1 MFKQRT
7 AALAVAA
14 ALGAATLG
22 YAGAEYFPI
31 QQANAAPAAAAPVQ
45 RLLAAPAVS
54 LPDFTVLVE
63 SQGPAVVNITVTQR
77 AQAAAASRE
86 LPLRQDDPMY
96 EFFRRFQIPMPDA
109 QPTPRQ
115 GLGSGFIITSDGTIL
130 TNAHVVADAS
140 ELTVKLSDRREFKGK
155 VLGVDRRTDI
165 AVVKIDAKGL
175 PTVKFG
181 DPSKLKVGEWVAA
194 IGSPFGLENTVTAGI
209 VSAKSRSLPD
219 EGYVPFI
226 QTDVAI
232 NPGNSGGPL
241 FNMAGEVVGIN
252 SQIYS
257 RTGGYMGL
265 SFSIPIDVAMKIKDD
280 LVKYGKVSYGRIGV
294 SIQGVN
300 KDLAESFGLDRPRGA
315 LVSTVEPG
323 SPAEKAGVK
332 SGDII
337 VAVDGK
343 PIDQSVDLPRIIG
356 ETRPGTAVAL
366 QVWRKGATQT
376 LRVTVGEMP
385 AEKVAAAATGEAAE
399 AGEARRRGPPPLG
412 GRAQDAR
419 RRRRRGRRAGRRP
432 GGQGRHPPGRRDP
445 RVRRRQGR
453 EPRAAQEARRQ
464 GERER
469 PGARAPRRG
478 DPLRAGAN
486 RLAQAPLGSAFPP
499 LSAGSTSPP
508 ALVAGVFF
516 LAA

>member
-14 ALGAATLG
+14 ALGAASLG

-31 QQANAAPAAAAPVQ
+31 QKAHAAPAAAAPV
-45 RLLAAPAVS
+45 AAPAAS
-54 LPDFTVLVE
+54 LPDFTALVE
-63 SQGPAVVNITVTQR
+63 SEGPAVVNITVTQR
-77 AQAAAASRE
+77 AQAASAARE
-86 LPLRQDDPMY
+86 LPFKQDDPMY
-96 EFFRRFQIPMPDA
+96 EFFRRFQVPMPDA

-115 GLGSGFIITSDGTIL
+115 GQGSGFIITSDGTIL

-155 VLGVDRRTDI
+155 VLGVDRRADI
-165 AVVKIDAKGL
+165 AVVKIDASGL
-175 PTVKFG
+175 PTVKLG

-265 SFSIPIDVAMKIKDD
+265 SFSIPIDVAVKIKDD
-280 LVKYGKVSYGRIGV
+280 LVKHGKVNYGRIGV

-323 SPAEKAGVK
+323 SPADKAGVK
-332 SGDII
+332 SGDVI

-385 AEKVAAAATGEAAE
+385 AEKVAAAATDGESAKPAK
-399 AGEARRRGPPPLG
+399 LG
-412 GRAQDAR
+412 VA
-419 RRRRRGRRAGRRP
+419 
-432 GGQGRHPPGRRDP
+432 
-445 RVRRRQGR
+445 VR
-453 EPRAAQEARRQ
+453 
-464 GERER
+464 
-469 PGARAPRRG
+469 
-478 DPLRAGAN
+478 
-486 RLAQAPLGSAFPP
+486 P
-499 LSAGSTSPP
+499 LSAEERKTLG
-508 ALVAGVFF
+508 VDAGVVVEQVDGPAAKAGIRQGDVI
-516 LAA
+516 LAFGAAKVENPEQLKKLVDKASGNVPVLVRRDEATIYVPVRIG